1 MKSLADLK
9 KIRDEAAKK
18 LKMRHQVEGV
28 HVTVSMGTC
37 GIAAGARPVLN
48 AFVEEVNKMFSIGEV
63 QKVMQGLLKEQVSI
77 RNTVAILETM
87 ADYGP
92 LTKKTELLVEKVR
105 QRLGRQICLQYC
117 DDNKIL
123 HVLTIEPSF
132 LQKLLDS
139 RYESTNG
146 YGVALDP
153 VEHRQW
159 ISSLSN
165 YIAAVKNEGYL
176 PVILC
181 PEEARILVKISTER
195 EMPNLVVLS
204 IPEIDKEIKLESLG
218 EVKVG

>member
-1 MKSLADLK
+1 MIKKHAGEILGRQEVKSIL
-9 KIRDEAAKK
+9 DELSKTYSA
-18 LKMRHQVEGV
+18 V
-28 HVTVSMGTC
+28 
-37 GIAAGARPVLN
+37 
-48 AFVEEVNKMFSIGEV
+48 VEEVNKMFSIGEV